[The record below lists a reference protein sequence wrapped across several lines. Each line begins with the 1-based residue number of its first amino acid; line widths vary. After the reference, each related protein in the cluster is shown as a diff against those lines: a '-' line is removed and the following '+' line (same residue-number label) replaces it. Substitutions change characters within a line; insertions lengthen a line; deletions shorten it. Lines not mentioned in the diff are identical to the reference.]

1 MLMKNLLKSL
11 KKKSNID
18 YSAPHNRQMLFRMRL
33 LKFYKQ
39 IEFNENV
46 YNDTA
51 SKILDGTLPYTYVNE
66 IEKLRLKH
74 EKEKKERWEK
84 LKKDKA
90 TNMGIKV
97 RQVVRSSFKKNS

>member
-1 MLMKNLLKSL
+1 MKNLLKSL

-46 YNDTA
+46 YNATA
-51 SKILDGTLPYTYVNE
+51 KKILDGTLPHEYVNK

>member
-1 MLMKNLLKSL
+1 
-11 KKKSNID
+11 
-18 YSAPHNRQMLFRMRL
+18 MRL

-46 YNDTA
+46 YNATA
-51 SKILDGTLPYTYVNE
+51 KKILDGTLSHEYVNK

-84 LKKDKA
+84 IKKDKA

-97 RQVVRSSFKKNS
+97 RQVVGSSFKKIS